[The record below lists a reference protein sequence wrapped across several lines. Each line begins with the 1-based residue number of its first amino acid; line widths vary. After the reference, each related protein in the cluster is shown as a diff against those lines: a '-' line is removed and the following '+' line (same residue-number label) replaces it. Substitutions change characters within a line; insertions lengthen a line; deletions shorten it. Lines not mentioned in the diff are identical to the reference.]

1 MAFIPAPRGREE
13 KATRCCNRLLIFPL
27 RYCPEGKNLV
37 LGVLEFLRLLL
48 GEGEDQTGDHE
59 DAVETAHADQLPLEE
74 VNLGVATTRVHLPK
88 LDEELEQF
96 DRGDRDNGSDDLL
109 LEPAIVD
116 LAHPGRTV
124 DMVPRDIDLGDEV
137 FVSAEDDHDD
147 QVAHQHHVHELK
159 DGNDD
164 AVGIRRQACAHDM
177 PELLGK
183 LAEDD
188 QKRRDEAVV
197 HRRQD
202 PSASEEQF
210 FHSVQKVQHWFS
222 WLIGV
227 GLRAS
232 PPEGR
237 PTWRVIPPPHPKV
250 DVKVIHLLPFTFP
263 MFRMDC

>member
-1 MAFIPAPRGREE
+1 M
-13 KATRCCNRLLIFPL
+13 
-27 RYCPEGKNLV
+27 

-137 FVSAEDDHDD
+137 FVAAEDDHDD
-147 QVAHQHHVHELK
+147 QVPDQHHVHELQ
-159 DGNDD
+159 DGDDD
-164 AVGIRRQACAHDM
+164 AVGVRRQARGHQM
-177 PELLGK
+177 PELLSK
-183 LAEDD
+183 LAEDN
-188 QKRRDEAVV
+188 QKGRDEAVV
-197 HRRQD
+197 HRRQN
-202 PSASEEQF
+202 PAASEEQF
-210 FHSVQKVQHWFS
+210 FHTVEKVQHWFS
-222 WLIGV
+222 WLIVV
-227 GLRAS
+227 GLVNPARAS
-232 PPEGR
+232 GQ
-237 PTWRVIPPPHPKV
+237 
-250 DVKVIHLLPFTFP
+250 L
-263 MFRMDC
+263 CG